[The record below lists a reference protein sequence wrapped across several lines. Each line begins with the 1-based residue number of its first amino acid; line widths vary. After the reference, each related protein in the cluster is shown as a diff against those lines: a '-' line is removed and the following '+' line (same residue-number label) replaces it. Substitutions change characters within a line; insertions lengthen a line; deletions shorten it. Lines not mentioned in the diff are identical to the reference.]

1 MTASPTTVPVTVPA
15 IEIDGVSKTYGATR
29 ALQDVSVSILP
40 GQVHGLIGRNGAGK
54 STLLR
59 MITGLETPDTGSVRF
74 FGSEAPPASDPKAW
88 QQRVACVY
96 QRPSVF
102 ANLTIAENLFT
113 GRLPQRGA
121 GVSWRR
127 MQEES
132 ERILTEWNINL
143 DPKMLLADAPLE
155 ERQMLTI
162 AKALEAGTRIVLL
175 DEPTVQ
181 LEGAAIRRLFDK
193 VQELQAAGV
202 TFVFVSHF
210 LREVTAICDSA
221 TVLRDGKLLWSRLG
235 DEIRSDDLVDAL
247 LAGQEQRR
255 HRAESTAASDAQA
268 SHAIALA
275 VENATDREGA
285 FTDVSFTVAP
295 GEIVAIGGVG
305 GSGKYSVGEA
315 IAGLRKTATGGIIVN
330 GEPVA
335 AGNVKASQR
344 AGIGFVPADRHRD
357 GYVPQLSVAEN
368 MTMGVMDQIAP
379 RGFFSPRKRTEIS
392 RDLIADVALV
402 PPDPSLAVS
411 GLSGGNQQ
419 KVVLARALARNPR
432 VLVLISPTAGVDIA
446 AKDAIYALMLRAL
459 GDGVAV
465 VLISDDVEE
474 LLVSPRVLIMREG
487 RIGAELREPTEEDI
501 VRAIEGLE

>member
-1 MTASPTTVPVTVPA
+1 MTTPSPSTVPA
-15 IEIDGVSKTYGATR
+15 IRIDGVSKTYGATK

-59 MITGLETPDTGSVRF
+59 MITGLEQPDTGSLRF
-74 FGSEAPPASDPKAW
+74 FGEPAPAASDPKAW
-88 QQRVACVY
+88 KQQVACVY

-102 ANLTIAENLFT
+102 ANLTVAENLFA
-113 GRLPQRGA
+113 GALPTDGA
-121 GVSWRR
+121 TVSWRR
-127 MQEES
+127 MQSEA
-132 ERILTEWNINL
+132 ERILAAWNIHL
-143 DPKMLLADAPLE
+143 DPRTLLADAPIE

-162 AKALEAGTRIVLL
+162 AKALEAGSRIVLL

-181 LEGAAIRRLFDK
+181 LEGIAIRRLFDK
-193 VQELQAAGV
+193 VQELQQSGV

-221 TVLRDGKLLWSRLG
+221 TVLRDGKLLWSRTG
-235 DEIRSDDLVDAL
+235 DDIRSDDLVEAL
-247 LAGQEQRR
+247 LAGQEQQG
-255 HRAESTAASDAQA
+255 HRADTASISIAGSPALSLDGVSDK
-268 SHAIALA
+268 
-275 VENATDREGA
+275 RGA
-285 FTDVSFTVAP
+285 FSDVSFTVAP
-295 GEIVAIGGVG
+295 GELVAIGGSG
-305 GSGKYSVGEA
+305 GSGKYSVGEV
-315 IAGLRKTATGGIIVN
+315 IAGLRPAGG
-330 GEPVA
+330 GEILVDDEPLTT
-335 AGNVKASQR
+335 GNVKASQR

-368 MTMGVMDQIAP
+368 MTMGIMDQIAP
-379 RGFFSPRKRTEIS
+379 TGVFSPRRRTAIS
-392 RDLIADVALV
+392 TELIRDVALV
-402 PPDPSLAVS
+402 PPNPALAVS

-419 KVVLARALARNPR
+419 KVVLARALARKPR

-459 GDGVAV
+459 ADGVAV

-474 LLVSPRVLIMREG
+474 LLVSSRVLIMREG
-487 RIGAELREPTEEDI
+487 RIAAELSEPIEEDI

>member
-1 MTASPTTVPVTVPA
+1 MHTSPSTPPA
-15 IEIDGVSKTYGATR
+15 IEIVGVSKTYGATK

-40 GQVHGLIGRNGAGK
+40 GQVHALIGRNGAGK

-59 MITGLETPDTGSVRF
+59 MITGLESPDEGVVRF
-74 FGSEAPPASDPKAW
+74 FGSEAPPTSDPKAW

-102 ANLTIAENLFT
+102 SNLTIAENLFA
-113 GRLPQRGA
+113 GRLPTRGA

-127 MQEES
+127 MQTEA
-132 ERILTEWNINL
+132 ERILSDWNIRL
-143 DPKMLLADAPLE
+143 DPRTLLSDAPIE

-162 AKALEAGTRIVLL
+162 AKALDAGTRIVLL

-193 VQELQAAGV
+193 VQELQQSGV

-221 TVLRDGKLLWSRLG
+221 SVLRDGRLLWSRTG
-235 DEIRSDDLVDAL
+235 DDIRSDDLVEAL

-255 HRAESTAASDAQA
+255 HRAEAATTAVSGEP
-268 SHAIALA
+268 ALA
-275 VENATDREGA
+275 VRDLTDREGA
-285 FTDVSFTVAP
+285 FSEVSFDLAP
-295 GEIVAIGGVG
+295 GEIIAIGGVG

-315 IAGLRKTATGGIIVN
+315 IAGLRKTSSGSVSLSGA
-330 GEPVA
+330 PVKP
-335 AGNVKASQR
+335 GSVKASQR
-344 AGIGFVPADRHRD
+344 AGVGFVPADRHRD

-368 MTMGVMDQIAP
+368 MTMGVMDQLAP
-379 RGFFSPRKRTEIS
+379 AGFVSPRRRTEAS
-392 RDLIADVALV
+392 RTLIDDVALV

-419 KVVLARALARNPR
+419 KVVLARALARKPR

-446 AKDAIYALMLRAL
+446 AKDAIYALMLRAMAA
-459 GDGVAV
+459 GVAV

-487 RIGAELREPTEEDI
+487 RIGTELTDPTEEDI

>member
-1 MTASPTTVPVTVPA
+1 MSTTTLTNLVPA
-15 IEIDGVSKTYGATR
+15 IEVDGVSRIYGATK

-59 MITGLETPDTGSVRF
+59 IITGLEHPDTGSVRF
-74 FGSEAPPASDPKAW
+74 FGEDAPPASDPKAW

-102 ANLTIAENLFT
+102 ANLTIAENLFA
-113 GRLPQRGA
+113 GRLPQNGA
-121 GVSWRR
+121 TVSWRR
-127 MQEES
+127 MQDEAD
-132 ERILTEWNINL
+132 RILDEWNIHL
-143 DPKMLLADAPLE
+143 DPRSLLSDAPIE

-162 AKALEAGTRIVLL
+162 AKALSAGTRIVLL

-193 VQELQAAGV
+193 VQELQDAGV

-221 TVLRDGKLLWSRLG
+221 TVLRDGRVLWSRRG
-235 DEIRSDDLVDAL
+235 DEIRSDDLVESL

-255 HRAESTAASDAQA
+255 HRVEDTSASAGSVALKVDAM
-268 SHAIALA
+268 
-275 VENATDREGA
+275 TDKTGA
-285 FTDVSFTVAP
+285 FTDVSFSIAP
-295 GEIVAIGGVG
+295 GELLAIGGVG

-315 IAGLRKTATGGIIVN
+315 IAGLRRLASGQVTVTGAPIKPGK
-330 GEPVA
+330 
-335 AGNVKASQR
+335 VKASQR
-344 AGIGFVPADRHRD
+344 AGVGFVPADRHKD

-368 MTMGVMDQIAP
+368 MTMAVMDQLAP
-379 RGFFSPRKRTEIS
+379 AGFLSPRQQTNMAQT
-392 RDLIADVALV
+392 LIKDVALV
-402 PPDPSLAVS
+402 PPNPKLAVS

-419 KVVLARALARNPR
+419 KVVLARALARDPR

-446 AKDAIYALMLRAL
+446 AKDAIYALILRAL
-459 GDGVAV
+459 EDGVAV
-465 VLISDDVEE
+465 LLISDDIEE
-474 LLVSPRVLIMREG
+474 LLVSKRVLIMREG
-487 RIGAELREPTEEDI
+487 GIGAELIDPNEEDI
-501 VRAIEGLE
+501 VRAIEGME

>member
-1 MTASPTTVPVTVPA
+1 MTTSPSTVPA
-15 IEIDGVSKTYGATR
+15 IRIDGVSKTYGATK
-29 ALQDVSVSILP
+29 ALSDVSVTVLP

-59 MITGLETPDTGSVRF
+59 MITGLEQPDTGSIEF
-74 FGSEAPPASDPKAW
+74 FGELAPAASDPKAW
-88 QQRVACVY
+88 QQRVAAVY

-113 GRLPQRGA
+113 GRLPTGRA

-132 ERILTEWNINL
+132 ERILAEWNIHL
-143 DPKMLLADAPLE
+143 DPRMLLADAPIE

-193 VQELQAAGV
+193 VQELQASGV

-210 LREVTAICDSA
+210 LREVTALCDSA
-221 TVLRDGKLLWSRLG
+221 TVLRDGRLLWSRVG
-235 DEIRSDDLVDAL
+235 DEIRSDDLVEAL

-255 HRAESTAASDAQA
+255 HRAETGSIDLTDTAALEVSG
-268 SHAIALA
+268 
-275 VENATDREGA
+275 ATDRAGS
-285 FTDVSFTVAP
+285 FTDVSFRVVP
-295 GEIVAIGGVG
+295 GEMVAIGGSG
-305 GSGKYSVGEA
+305 GSGKYAVGEA
-315 IAGLRKTATGGIIVN
+315 IAGLRRLASGSVSVEGSAIRTGD
-330 GEPVA
+330 
-335 AGNVKASQR
+335 VKAAQR
-344 AGIGFVPADRHRD
+344 AGVGFVPADRHRD

-368 MTMGVMDQIAP
+368 MTMGVMDQLAP
-379 RGFFSPRKRTEIS
+379 AGFFSPRRRVAVS
-392 RDLIADVALV
+392 RELIADVALV
-402 PPDPSLAVS
+402 PPDPHLAVS

-419 KVVLARALARNPR
+419 KVVLARALARKPR
-432 VLVLISPTAGVDIA
+432 TLVLISPTAGVDIA
-446 AKDAIYALMLRAL
+446 AKDAIYGLILKALA
-459 GDGVAV
+459 DGVAV
-465 VLISDDVEE
+465 ILISDDVEE

-487 RIGAELREPTEEDI
+487 GIAAELAEPTEEDI

>member
-1 MTASPTTVPVTVPA
+1 MTLSPGTVPA
-15 IEIDGVSKTYGATR
+15 IEIDGVSKTYGATK
-29 ALQDVSVSILP
+29 ALQDVSVSVLP

-59 MITGLETPDTGSVRF
+59 MITGLESPDTGGIRF
-74 FGSEAPPASDPKAW
+74 FGESAPAVSDPKAW

-102 ANLTIAENLFT
+102 SNLTIAENLFA
-113 GRLPQRGA
+113 GRLPVRGG

-127 MQEES
+127 MIGEAD
-132 ERILTEWNINL
+132 RILDEWNIRL
-143 DPKMLLADAPLE
+143 DPRLPLAEAPIE

-193 VQELQAAGV
+193 VQELQQAGV

-221 TVLRDGKLLWSRLG
+221 SVLRDGRLLWSRMG

-247 LAGQEQRR
+247 LAGEEQERF
-255 HRAESTAASDAQA
+255 RAEARTGGQEHAVPALELTA
-268 SHAIALA
+268 
-275 VENATDREGA
+275 ATDREGV
-285 FTDVSFTVAP
+285 FSDVSFSLAP
-295 GEIVAIGGVG
+295 GELVAIGGVG

-315 IAGLRKTATGGIIVN
+315 IAGLRKLGSGAISVEGSDIGR
-330 GEPVA
+330 
-335 AGNVKASQR
+335 GNVKASQR
-344 AGIGFVPADRHRD
+344 AGVGFVPADRHRD

-368 MTMGVMDQIAP
+368 MTMGMMDRLAP
-379 RGFFSPRKRTEIS
+379 AGFFSPRAQTAEARK
-392 RDLIADVALV
+392 LIDDVALV
-402 PPDPSLAVS
+402 PPNPSLAVE

-432 VLVLISPTAGVDIA
+432 VLVLVSPTAGVDIA
-446 AKDAIYALMLRAL
+446 AKKAIYSLMLRAL
-459 GDGVAV
+459 DDGVAV

-474 LLVSPRVLIMREG
+474 LLVSSRVLIMREG
-487 RIGAELREPTEEDI
+487 RISAELAEPTEEDI

>member
-1 MTASPTTVPVTVPA
+1 MNTSPSTVPA
-15 IEIDGVSKTYGATR
+15 IQIDGVSKTYGATR

-59 MITGLETPDTGSVRF
+59 MITGLETPDSGSLRF
-74 FGSEAPPASDPKAW
+74 FGEEAPAPNDAKAW
-88 QQRVACVY
+88 RQRVACVY

-102 ANLTIAENLFT
+102 ANLTIAENLFA
-113 GRLPQRGA
+113 GRLPIDGGR
-121 GVSWRR
+121 VSWRR
-127 MQEES
+127 MLEES
-132 ERILTEWNINL
+132 DRILTEWNIDL
-143 DPKMLLADAPLE
+143 DPRASLAEAPIE

-162 AKALEAGTRIVLL
+162 AKALDAGTRIVLL

-181 LEGAAIRRLFDK
+181 LEGTAIRRLFDK
-193 VQELQAAGV
+193 VGELQDAGV

-221 TVLRDGKLLWSRLG
+221 SVLRDGKLLWSRTG
-235 DEIRSDDLVDAL
+235 DDVRSDDLVEAL

-255 HRAESTAASDAQA
+255 SRATSAPIETSGPP
-268 SHAIALA
+268 ALQLTD
-275 VENATDREGA
+275 ATDRGGV
-285 FTDVSFTVAP
+285 FHDISLSVAP

-315 IAGLRKTATGGIIVN
+315 VAGLRRLGSGAIAVDGTAIASGQ
-330 GEPVA
+330 
-335 AGNVKASQR
+335 VKASQR

-368 MTMGVMDQIAP
+368 MTMGVMDQLAP
-379 RGFFSPRKRTEIS
+379 AGFFSPRQQTARS
-392 RDLIADVALV
+392 RELIADVALV

-419 KVVLARALARNPR
+419 KVVLARALARSPR

-446 AKDAIYALMLRAL
+446 AKDAIYALIVSAL
-459 GDGVAV
+459 ADGVAV

-474 LLVSPRVLIMREG
+474 LLISPRVLIMREG
-487 RIGAELREPTEEDI
+487 RVAAELADPTEEDI

>member
-1 MTASPTTVPVTVPA
+1 MTTTSPSIVPA
-15 IEIDGVSKTYGATR
+15 IQVDGVSKTYGATK

-59 MITGLETPDTGSVRF
+59 MITGLEQPDTGSLRF
-74 FGSEAPPASDPKAW
+74 FGEPAPAASDPKAW
-88 QQRVACVY
+88 QHQVACVY

-102 ANLTIAENLFT
+102 ANLTVAENLFA
-113 GRLPQRGA
+113 GRLPTDGVK
-121 GVSWRR
+121 VSWRR
-127 MQEES
+127 MQSES
-132 ERILTEWNINL
+132 ERILAAWNIQLN
-143 DPKMLLADAPLE
+143 PRTLLSDAPIE

-162 AKALEAGTRIVLL
+162 AKALEAGSRIVLL

-193 VQELQAAGV
+193 VQELQQSGV

-210 LREVTAICDSA
+210 LREVSAICDSA
-221 TVLRDGKLLWSRLG
+221 TVLRDGKLLWSRTG
-235 DEIRSDDLVDAL
+235 DDIRSDDLVEAL
-247 LAGQEQRR
+247 LAGQEQQR
-255 HRAESTAASDAQA
+255 HRADTKSISLAGSP
-268 SHAIALA
+268 ALSLKG
-275 VENATDREGA
+275 VTDKGGA
-285 FTDVSFTVAP
+285 FTGISFDLAP
-295 GEIVAIGGVG
+295 GELIAIGGSG
-305 GSGKYSVGEA
+305 GSGKYSVGEV
-315 IAGLRKTATGGIIVN
+315 IAGLRKSSDGDILVDGEKLAT
-330 GEPVA
+330 
-335 AGNVKASQR
+335 GNVKTSQR

-368 MTMGVMDQIAP
+368 MTMGIMDQIAP
-379 RGFFSPRKRTEIS
+379 AGVFSPRRRTAIS
-392 RDLIADVALV
+392 KQLISDVALV
-402 PPDPSLAVS
+402 PPNPALAVS

-419 KVVLARALARNPR
+419 KVVLARALARKPR

-459 GDGVAV
+459 AEGVAV

-474 LLVSPRVLIMREG
+474 LLVSSRVLIMREG
-487 RIGAELREPTEEDI
+487 RIAAELSEPIEEDI

>member
-1 MTASPTTVPVTVPA
+1 MTITPPGTVPA
-15 IEIDGVSKTYGATR
+15 IQIDGVSKTYGATQ
-29 ALQDVSVSILP
+29 ALRDVSVSILP

-59 MITGLETPDTGSVRF
+59 MITGLEQPDTGSLRF
-74 FGSEAPPASDPKAW
+74 FGEPAPSASDPQAW
-88 QQRVACVY
+88 QHQVACVY

-102 ANLTIAENLFT
+102 ANLTVAENLFA
-113 GRLPQRGA
+113 GRLPTQGA
-121 GVSWRR
+121 RVSWRR
-127 MQEES
+127 MQSEA
-132 ERILTEWNINL
+132 ERILAAWNIQLN
-143 DPKMLLADAPLE
+143 PRTLLSDAPIE

-162 AKALEAGTRIVLL
+162 AKALEAGSRIVLL

-193 VQELQAAGV
+193 VQELQQSGV

-221 TVLRDGKLLWSRLG
+221 TVLRDGKLLWSRVG
-235 DEIRSDDLVDAL
+235 DDVRSDALVEAL
-247 LAGQEQRR
+247 LAGQEQQQ
-255 HRAESTAASDAQA
+255 HRADTASISLSGTPALSLKGVSDKDG
-268 SHAIALA
+268 A
-275 VENATDREGA
+275 VA
-285 FTDVSFTVAP
+285 DVSFDVAP
-295 GEIVAIGGVG
+295 GELVAIGGSG
-305 GSGKYSVGEA
+305 GSGKYAVGEI
-315 IAGLRKTATGGIIVN
+315 IAGLRKSSSGSIVVDGTPLVTGT
-330 GEPVA
+330 
-335 AGNVKASQR
+335 VKTSQR

-368 MTMGVMDQIAP
+368 MTMGIMDQIAP
-379 RGFFSPRKRTEIS
+379 AGVFSPRRRTAVS
-392 RDLIADVALV
+392 KDLIRDVGLV
-402 PPDPSLAVS
+402 PPNPSLAVS

-419 KVVLARALARNPR
+419 KVVLARAIARSPR

-459 GDGVAV
+459 AEGVAV

-474 LLVSPRVLIMREG
+474 LLVSSRVLIMREG
-487 RIGAELREPTEEDI
+487 RIATELSEPIEEDI

>member
-1 MTASPTTVPVTVPA
+1 MTILTATVPA
-15 IEIDGVSKTYGATR
+15 IQIDGVSKTYGATK

-59 MITGLETPDTGSVRF
+59 MITGLETPDTGTVSF
-74 FGSEAPPASDPKAW
+74 FGEAAPPASDPKAW

-102 ANLTIAENLFT
+102 ANLTIAENLFA
-113 GRLPQRGA
+113 GRLPTTGA
-121 GVSWRR
+121 RVSWAK
-127 MQEES
+127 MQSEA
-132 ERILTEWNINL
+132 ERILDAWNIRL
-143 DPKMLLADAPLE
+143 DPKLLLADAPIE

-193 VQELQAAGV
+193 VQELQEAGV

-221 TVLRDGKLLWSRLG
+221 TVLRDGKLLWSRTG
-235 DEIRSDDLVDAL
+235 DDIRSDDLVDAL

-255 HRAESTAASDAQA
+255 HRAENTAPALDAR
-268 SHAIALA
+268 SA
-275 VENATDREGA
+275 VQLRGATDREGA
-285 FTDVSFTVAP
+285 FTDVTLSVAP
-295 GEIVAIGGVG
+295 GELIAIGGVG

-315 IAGLRKTATGGIIVN
+315 IAGLRPLGGGEIVVAGDPIRTGD
-330 GEPVA
+330 
-335 AGNVKASQR
+335 VKASQR
-344 AGIGFVPADRHRD
+344 AGVGFVPADRHKD

-368 MTMGVMDQIAP
+368 MTMGVMDQLAP
-379 RGFFSPRKRTEIS
+379 RGFFSPRAQTEMSRT
-392 RDLIADVALV
+392 LIADVALV
-402 PPDPSLAVS
+402 PPDPKLAVS

-419 KVVLARALARNPR
+419 KVVLARALARSPR

-459 GDGVAV
+459 ADGVAV
-465 VLISDDVEE
+465 ILISDDVEE

-487 RIGAELREPTEEDI
+487 RISSELADPTEEDI

>member
-1 MTASPTTVPVTVPA
+1 MTTATATVPA
-15 IEIDGVSKTYGATR
+15 IAIDRVSKTYGATK

-59 MITGLETPDTGSVRF
+59 MITGLETPDTGSLSF
-74 FGSEAPPASDPKAW
+74 FGEEAPAAADAKGW

-102 ANLTIAENLFT
+102 TNLTIAENLFA
-113 GRLPQRGA
+113 GRLPGS
-121 GVSWRR
+121 GPKISWRT
-127 MQEES
+127 MQSEA
-132 ERILTEWNINL
+132 ERILSEWRIDL
-143 DPKMLLADAPLE
+143 DPRSLLSDAPIE

-162 AKALEAGTRIVLL
+162 AKALDAGTRIVLL

-181 LEGAAIRRLFDK
+181 LEGSAIRRLFDK
-193 VQELQAAGV
+193 VQELQEAGV

-221 TVLRDGKLLWSRLG
+221 SVLRDGKLLWSRTG
-235 DEIRSDDLVDAL
+235 DDVRSDDLVDAL

-255 HRAESTAASDAQA
+255 HRVETAAA
-268 SHAIALA
+268 SGVTPAL
-275 VENATDREGA
+275 ELRGATEKTGA
-285 FTDVSFTVAP
+285 FTDVNLRVAP
-295 GEIVAIGGVG
+295 GELVAIGGVG

-315 IAGLRKTATGGIIVN
+315 IAGLRRLGSGAVVVN
-330 GEPVA
+330 GDEVA
-335 AGNVKASQR
+335 SGKVKASQK
-344 AGIGFVPADRHRD
+344 AGIGFVPADRHKD

-368 MTMGVMDQIAP
+368 MTMGVMDRLAP
-379 RGFFSPRKRTEIS
+379 AGFFSPRKQTEMS
-392 RDLIADVALV
+392 VKLIDDVALV
-402 PPDPSLAVS
+402 PPNPKLAVQ

-419 KVVLARALARNPR
+419 KVVLARALARDPR

-446 AKDAIYALMLRAL
+446 AKDAIYALILRAL
-459 GDGVAV
+459 ADGVAV

-474 LLVSPRVLIMREG
+474 LLVSSRVLIMREG
-487 RIGAELREPTEEDI
+487 RVAAELADPTEEDI

>member
-1 MTASPTTVPVTVPA
+1 MTILTATVPA
-15 IEIDGVSKTYGATR
+15 IQIDGVSKTYGATK

-59 MITGLETPDTGSVRF
+59 MITGLETPDTGTVSF
-74 FGSEAPPASDPKAW
+74 FGEAAPPASDPKAW

-102 ANLTIAENLFT
+102 ANLTIAENLFA
-113 GRLPQRGA
+113 GRLPTTGA
-121 GVSWRR
+121 RVSWAK
-127 MQEES
+127 MQSEA
-132 ERILTEWNINL
+132 ERILDAWNIRL
-143 DPKMLLADAPLE
+143 DPKLLLADAPIE

-193 VQELQAAGV
+193 VQELQEAGV

-221 TVLRDGKLLWSRLG
+221 TVLRDGKLLWSRTG
-235 DEIRSDDLVDAL
+235 DDIRSDDLVDAL

-255 HRAESTAASDAQA
+255 HRAENTAPALDARP
-268 SHAIALA
+268 A
-275 VENATDREGA
+275 VQLRGATDREGA
-285 FTDVSFTVAP
+285 FTDVTLSVAP
-295 GEIVAIGGVG
+295 GELIAIGGVG

-315 IAGLRKTATGGIIVN
+315 IAGLRSLGSGEIVVAGDPIRTGD
-330 GEPVA
+330 
-335 AGNVKASQR
+335 VKASQR
-344 AGIGFVPADRHRD
+344 AGIGFVPADRHKD

-368 MTMGVMDQIAP
+368 MTMGVMDQLAP
-379 RGFFSPRKRTEIS
+379 RGFFSPRAQTEMSRT
-392 RDLIADVALV
+392 LIADVALV
-402 PPDPSLAVS
+402 PPDPRLAVS

-419 KVVLARALARNPR
+419 KVVLARALARSPR

-459 GDGVAV
+459 ADGVAV
-465 VLISDDVEE
+465 ILISDDVEE

-487 RIGAELREPTEEDI
+487 RISSELADPTEEDI

>member
-1 MTASPTTVPVTVPA
+1 MTTPSTTVPA
-15 IEIDGVSKTYGATR
+15 IQIDRVSKTYGATK

-59 MITGLETPDTGSVRF
+59 MITGLETPDTGAVRF
-74 FGSEAPPASDPKAW
+74 FGEDAPPAADAKAW

-102 ANLTIAENLFT
+102 TNLTIAENLFA
-113 GRLPQRGA
+113 GRLPGN
-121 GVSWRR
+121 GPSVSWRT
-127 MQEES
+127 MQNEA
-132 ERILTEWNINL
+132 ERILAEWRIDL
-143 DPKMLLADAPLE
+143 DPRSLLSDAPIE

-162 AKALEAGTRIVLL
+162 AKALDAGTRIVLL

-181 LEGAAIRRLFDK
+181 LEGSAIRRLFDK
-193 VQELQAAGV
+193 VQELQQDGV

-221 TVLRDGKLLWSRLG
+221 SVLRDGKLLWSRTG
-235 DEIRSDDLVDAL
+235 DDVKSDDLVEAL

-255 HRAESTAASDAQA
+255 HRVESAAAT
-268 SHAIALA
+268 
-275 VENATDREGA
+275 ATDTAPALELRSATEKGGA
-285 FTDVSFTVAP
+285 FTDVSFRVAP
-295 GEIVAIGGVG
+295 GELVAIGGVG

-315 IAGLRKTATGGIIVN
+315 IAGLRRLGSGSVLADGEVIPTGK
-330 GEPVA
+330 
-335 AGNVKASQR
+335 VKASQK
-344 AGIGFVPADRHRD
+344 AGVGFVPADRHKD

-368 MTMGVMDQIAP
+368 MTMGVMDRLAP
-379 RGFFSPRKRTEIS
+379 AGFFSPRKQNEMSRT
-392 RDLIADVALV
+392 LIQDVALV
-402 PPDPSLAVS
+402 PPNPALAVS

-419 KVVLARALARNPR
+419 KVVLARALARDPR

-446 AKDAIYALMLRAL
+446 AKDAIYALILRAL
-459 GDGVAV
+459 ADGVAV

-474 LLVSPRVLIMREG
+474 LLVSSRVLIMREG
-487 RIGAELREPTEEDI
+487 RIAAELAEPTEEDI

>member
-1 MTASPTTVPVTVPA
+1 MTASSPLVPA
-15 IEIDGVSKTYGATR
+15 IQVDRVSKTYGATK

-40 GQVHGLIGRNGAGK
+40 GQVHALIGRNGAGK

-59 MITGLETPDTGSVRF
+59 MITGLETPDTGSVTF
-74 FGSEAPPASDPKAW
+74 FGEEAPPASDPKAW

-102 ANLTIAENLFT
+102 SNLTVAENLFA
-113 GRLPQRGA
+113 GRLPGERGA
-121 GVSWRR
+121 VSWRR
-127 MQEES
+127 MVSES
-132 ERILTEWNINL
+132 ERILSEWNLHL
-143 DPKMLLADAPLE
+143 DPRSSLADAPIE

-193 VQELQAAGV
+193 VAELQEAGV

-221 TVLRDGKLLWSRLG
+221 SVLRDGRLLWSRAG
-235 DEIRSDDLVDAL
+235 DDVRFDDLVDAL
-247 LAGQEQRR
+247 LSGQEQRN
-255 HRAESTAASDAQA
+255 HRARAVTAADGTA
-268 SHAIALA
+268 ALRLDS
-275 VENATDREGA
+275 ATDRGGA
-285 FTDVSFTVAP
+285 FHEVSLSVAP
-295 GEIVAIGGVG
+295 GELVAIGGVG

-315 IAGLRKTATGGIIVN
+315 IAGLRRLTADAVSVDGAPVRTGD
-330 GEPVA
+330 
-335 AGNVKASQR
+335 VKRAQR

-368 MTMGVMDQIAP
+368 MTMGVMDQLAP
-379 RGFFSPRKRTEIS
+379 RGVFSPRRQTELA
-392 RDLIADVALV
+392 RELVADVALV
-402 PPDPSLAVS
+402 PPDPRLPVS

-419 KVVLARALARNPR
+419 KVVLARALARKPR
-432 VLVLISPTAGVDIA
+432 VLVLTSPTAGVDIA
-446 AKDAIYALMLRAL
+446 AKDAIYALILQAL
-459 GDGVAV
+459 ADGVAV

-474 LLVSPRVLIMREG
+474 LLISPRVLIMREG
-487 RIGAELREPTEEDI
+487 RVAAELTEPTEEDI
-501 VRAIEGLE
+501 VRAIESLE

>member
-1 MTASPTTVPVTVPA
+1 MTTTTGPVPA
-15 IEIDGVSKTYGATR
+15 VEIAGVSKTYGATR
-29 ALQDVSVSILP
+29 ALRDVSVSVLP

-59 MITGLETPDTGSVRF
+59 MITGLEQPDTGSVSF
-74 FGSEAPPASDPKAW
+74 WGEPAPSPADRAGWK
-88 QQRVACVY
+88 QRVAAVY

-102 ANLTIAENLFT
+102 PNLTVAENLFA
-113 GRLPQRGA
+113 GRLPTLRG

-127 MQEES
+127 VQHDA
-132 ERILTEWNINL
+132 ERILGEWNIDL
-143 DPKMLLADAPLE
+143 DPRTSLADAPLE

-162 AKALEAGTRIVLL
+162 ARALEAGTRIVLL

-193 VQELQAAGV
+193 VAELQEAGV

-221 TVLRDGKLLWSRLG
+221 SVLRDGRLLWSREG
-235 DEIRSDDLVDAL
+235 DDIRSDDLVEAL

-255 HRAESTAASDAQA
+255 YRVATAAIDLSHTPAIRLDAVSDKA
-268 SHAIALA
+268 
-275 VENATDREGA
+275 G
-285 FTDVSFTVAP
+285 DVDGLSLTVGP
-295 GEIVAIGGVG
+295 GELVAIGGSG
-305 GSGKYSVGEA
+305 GSGKYAAGEVM
-315 IAGLRKTATGGIIVN
+315 AGLRRATSGRVEVD
-330 GEPVA
+330 GEPVRS
-335 AGNVKASQR
+335 GDVKASQR
-344 AGIGFVPADRHRD
+344 AGVGFVPADRHKD

-368 MTMGVMDQIAP
+368 MTMGVMDQLAP
-379 RGFFSPRKRTEIS
+379 AGLVSPRRRTAVS
-392 RDLIADVALV
+392 RELIADVALV
-402 PPDPSLAVS
+402 PPDPSLPVS

-419 KVVLARALARNPR
+419 KVVLARALARKPR

-446 AKDAIYALMLRAL
+446 AKDAIYGLMVKALE
-459 GDGVAV
+459 DGVAV

-474 LLVSPRVLIMREG
+474 LLVSSRVVIMSDG
-487 RIGAELREPTEEDI
+487 RVSAELLEPTEEDI